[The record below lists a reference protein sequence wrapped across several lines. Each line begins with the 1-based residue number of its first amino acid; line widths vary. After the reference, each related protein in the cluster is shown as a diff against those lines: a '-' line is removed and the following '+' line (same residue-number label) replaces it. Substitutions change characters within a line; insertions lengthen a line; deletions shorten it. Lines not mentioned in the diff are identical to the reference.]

1 MESETLGS
9 PIAKLKGVRV
19 RGTDNVV
26 RILTDMKLVKQYVAG
41 KSKENDKNDLIEYW
55 MYEYQ
60 IVRDV
65 YRGEMRHE
73 QMMMKSWIESPDL
86 NKELEKMLLE
96 GRVV

>member
-26 RILTDMKLVKQYVAG
+26 RILTDMKPMKQFVAG
-41 KSKENDKNDLIEYW
+41 KSKTKEDEIEYW

-73 QMMMKSWIESPDL
+73 QMMMKLWIESPDL